1 MKNSSAYKIIVQ
13 HEIIYYSFIGSIK
26 LMDIEEVLIKSS
38 SNSDYSKYFDQVF
51 DFRFCE
57 FSFGIDEL
65 SAFVSF
71 IKNEIKIDAVRTDI
85 YLTNRPDEV
94 VITTIFSELI
104 KNFQI
109 KPHIVSTIEKTTQI
123 LSRPDLDIIKLKNI
137 LDDLKITQPNK

>member
-1 MKNSSAYKIIVQ
+1 
-13 HEIIYYSFIGSIK
+13 
-26 LMDIEEVLIKSS
+26 MDIEEVLIKSS